1 MNILIG
7 AIEKKGLNRGKIMDG
22 LREYYGKP
30 YNGAAEREEFD
41 YTLNNIAPLAL
52 AKVEGGKFVYLPAQ
66 RREPSASHSGAG
78 AP

>member
-1 MNILIG
+1 
-7 AIEKKGLNRGKIMDG
+7 MDG
-22 LREYYGKP
+22 LREYYGKS
-30 YNGAAEREEFD
+30 YDGAGEREEFD

-66 RREPSASHSGAG
+66 RRESSAAHSGAG

>member
-1 MNILIG
+1 V
-7 AIEKKGLNRGKIMDG
+7 
-22 LREYYGKP
+22 
-30 YNGAAEREEFD
+30 AEREEFD

-66 RREPSASHSGAG
+66 RREASAAHSGAG